1 MYKLTCVGI
10 VKITPKNM
18 KPIVLLSGPPGAGKS
33 TAAKELVK
41 ISEGPVA
48 YIEGDKFWS
57 FFAKGW
63 EDMEKNKNFRTLM
76 RAVTAAAIPFA
87 LNGYETI
94 VDFSIPPRFLET
106 ALKMTKPREIPLDYV
121 VIRPD
126 QAICAYRA
134 AGREEGAIKDYE
146 NLKEFYKMFDAAQ
159 KHIIYDNEG
168 DAATIA
174 SHIRE
179 GLDEGVFRVEGAF

>member
-1 MYKLTCVGI
+1 
-10 VKITPKNM
+10 M
-18 KPIVLLSGPPGAGKS
+18 KPIILLSGPPGAGKS
-33 TAAKELVK
+33 TVAKELVK
-41 ISEGPVA
+41 ISPGPVA

-57 FFAKGW
+57 FFAKEW
-63 EDMEKNKNFRTLM
+63 EDTEKGKNFRTVM
-76 RAVTAAAIPFA
+76 RSVTAAAIPYA

-106 ALKMTKPREIPLDYV
+106 ALKMANYREIPLHYA

-126 QAICAYRA
+126 QHICAQRA
-134 AGREEGAIKDYE
+134 ASREEGAIKDYGH
-146 NLKEFYKMFDAAQ
+146 LKEFYASFDAAQ

-179 GLDEGVFRVEGAF
+179 GLDEGIFRVES